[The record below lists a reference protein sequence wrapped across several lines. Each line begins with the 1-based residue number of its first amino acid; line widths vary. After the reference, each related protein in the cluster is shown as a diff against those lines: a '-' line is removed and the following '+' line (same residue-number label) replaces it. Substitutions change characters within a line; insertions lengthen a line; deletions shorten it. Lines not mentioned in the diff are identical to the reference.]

1 MKWKLELGAWHK
13 SQDDKNKQTNNSNFW
28 NNVVALLFTKLYY
41 YFQNNQ
47 LMMDDKLL
55 FLNNNKWRSHLLWSR
70 RPKQLYEITKNVLVS
85 DLMMPVMDSFV
96 F

>member
-55 FLNNNKWRSHLLWSR
+55 FSITISEGLIYYEVDDLSNFMRLL
-70 RPKQLYEITKNVLVS
+70 KMCLFLI
-85 DLMMPVMDSFV
+85 
-96 F
+96 